1 MLSRASLLK
10 VGSLFDVLSTVG
22 GPPESALARLA
33 QCAGRVTLASALVLT
48 RGPEKPTVLRRQ
60 IQKVVELEP
69 QGFRAPVGLGCC

>member
-1 MLSRASLLK
+1 MLSTALLLK
-10 VGSLFDVLSTVG
+10 IGPLFDVLSTVG
-22 GPPESALARLA
+22 GPPEYALARLA
-33 QCAGRVTLASALVLT
+33 QCAGRMPLASALVLT